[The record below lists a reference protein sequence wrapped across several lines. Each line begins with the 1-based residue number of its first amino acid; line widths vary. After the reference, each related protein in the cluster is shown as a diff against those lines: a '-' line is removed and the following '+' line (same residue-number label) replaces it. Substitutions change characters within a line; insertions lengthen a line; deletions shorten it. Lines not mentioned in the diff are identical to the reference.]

1 MFKSELMSHIDQKSN
16 TFITL
21 TQIRKEICMVQIKE
35 KQSNIIW

>member
-1 MFKSELMSHIDQKSN
+1 MFKSELMSRIDQKRN

-21 TQIRKEICMVQIKE
+21 TQIRKEICLVQIKE